1 MEVSL
6 GASWRSLGP
15 PGLFLDGLGRS
26 LSASELSWAVLG
38 PLGALLAR
46 LSVSLSG
53 LGTPGDA
60 PGRAGDGQRGIFTL
74 ARAAPGIIV
83 QMTSGFTFASDISLS
98 SPKARCHCSLFSH
111 ALIPAL

>member
-46 LSVSLSG
+46 LRVSLSG
-53 LGTPGDA
+53 LGTPGDVL
-60 PGRAGDGQRGIFTL
+60 GRAGDGERDFT
-74 ARAAPGIIV
+74 
-83 QMTSGFTFASDISLS
+83 
-98 SPKARCHCSLFSH
+98 FSH
-111 ALIPAL
+111 APRPEL